1 MFVKQKCNSSSTVQ
15 QTRILSSNVFSR
27 KEKRGLSSSP
37 GFKSTKY
44 IYRNNPFQ
52 NGKSRH
58 AKISHKPWR
67 LHDKHR
73 LDRRLSVCPNS
84 SGISKIPSIYLAKQS
99 LPIQSD
105 ALWTKCS
112 SQSIHE
118 AIKTGR
124 SLASR
129 PGNPSNNILRR
140 HSDNGFLCGISK
152 TTQTNNYS
160 PPGIIRVPD
169 KLRQVNVNP
178 NSKDSIPRVV
188 DRFYT
193 NVVHSARNKNHVN
206 SQSMST
212 ACQQTTTNYS
222 RSLTGT
228 RPTRILPTGSVV
240 STVTLSSASRT
251 SNKFT
256 ETVVRLQ
263 YDQQILLTRPAKSD
277 LLWWINNLHLLKGS
291 RILPPTAD
299 ITITSD
305 ASKMGWGAS
314 MGTLT
319 SEGKWSQVEGQE
331 HINILELKAAF
342 KRQNKQSDLLE
353 IGQHYGGSV
362 LEQHGGHTL
371 SSASS
376 TDSRDLGM
384 VRKEKRISSRPTYF
398 RRKQYGSRCRVPN
411 YEGLER
417 LEAEVRC
424 DPPINNRTPSRPICI
439 TPVPSARQICQQK
452 TGPQRIIHGCLC
464 NQLEQHDSICLS
476 SVQSHPCSPAQS
488 EQRLRPW
495 C

>member
-15 QTRILSSNVFSR
+15 QTRILSSNVFGR

-37 GFKSTKY
+37 RLKPTKY

-52 NGKSRH
+52 KGKSRH

-112 SQSIHE
+112 SQGIHE

-129 PGNPSNNILRR
+129 PGNPSHNILRR
-140 HSDNGFLCGISK
+140 HSDNAFLCRISK

-160 PPGIIRVPD
+160 PSGIIRVPD

-188 DRFYT
+188 DRFDT
-193 NVVHSARNKNHVN
+193 NVVYSARNKNHVN

-256 ETVVRLQ
+256 ETVVRLRPTNTSDTSSQ
-263 YDQQILLTRPAKSD
+263 VGLIMVDKQSTLVERQSNTTSNYRYYDNIV
-277 LLWWINNLHLLKGS
+277 IV
-291 RILPPTAD
+291 
-299 ITITSD
+299 ITITYV

-319 SEGKWSQVEGQE
+319 TGGKWSQVEAQE
-331 HINILELKAAF
+331 NLLKANYGRHF
-342 KRQNKQSDLLE
+342 FVCSDQTNPCSFWAW
-353 IGQHYGGSV
+353 GDVQAV
-362 LEQHGGHTL
+362 AKPKCRHG
-371 SSASS
+371 
-376 TDSRDLGM
+376 
-384 VRKEKRISSRPTYF
+384 
-398 RRKQYGSRCRVPN
+398 
-411 YEGLER
+411 
-417 LEAEVRC
+417 
-424 DPPINNRTPSRPICI
+424 
-439 TPVPSARQICQQK
+439 VPSVIRKVKKETVNKDRLFFCCAQEDSCNYFEWVPEESYSHTK
-452 TGPQRIIHGCLC
+452 FLPSTTGDFFLNG
-464 NQLEQHDSICLS
+464 LS
-476 SVQSHPCSPAQS
+476 PSYF
-488 EQRLRPW
+488 
-495 C
+495 

>member
-15 QTRILSSNVFSR
+15 QTRILSSNVFGR

-37 GFKSTKY
+37 GLKSTKY

-112 SQSIHE
+112 SQGIHE

-129 PGNPSNNILRR
+129 PGNPSHHILRR

-160 PPGIIRVPD
+160 PSGIIRVPD

-188 DRFYT
+188 DRFDT

-212 ACQQTTTNYS
+212 SCQQTTTNYS
-222 RSLTGT
+222 RSLTGS
-228 RPTRILPTGSVV
+228 RPSGLLEFCRPAVWSAPLHYRQLQELQI
-240 STVTLSSASRT
+240 SSLKRWSD
-251 SNKFT
+251 
-256 ETVVRLQ
+256 
-263 YDQQILLTRPAKSD
+263 YDQQILLTRPAKAD

-319 SEGKWSQVEGQE
+319 TGGKWSQVEAQE

-342 KRQNKQSDLLE
+342 FALKSFLKD
-353 IGQHYGGSV
+353 
-362 LEQHGGHTL
+362 
-371 SSASS
+371 
-376 TDSRDLGM
+376 
-384 VRKEKRISSRPTYF
+384 K
-398 RRKQYGSRCRVPN
+398 
-411 YEGLER
+411 
-417 LEAEVRC
+417 
-424 DPPINNRTPSRPICI
+424 INQ
-439 TPVPSARQICQQK
+439 V
-452 TGPQRIIHGCLC
+452 
-464 NQLEQHDSICLS
+464 ICLKLNNTTAVAYLNNMGAHIVLS
-476 SVQSHPCSPAQS
+476 FFD
-488 EQRLRPW
+488 
-495 C
+495 